1 MGKLSLKERLQSVCE
16 SLIDYDWKKN
26 GLNVVIAVGIWI
38 LVLQNFGVLPSHT
51 EVDNQVDVEVPNR
64 MEVTGTVDVGNTVP
78 VNLIQGQ
85 GSQVGYHQSYV
96 DQNGNQMWSMRN
108 YALDGRYHLD
118 NNDVERGQRPSVM
131 GRKNYLFSH
140 DDKVAED
147 NAIFY
152 SLLESCDVVQL
163 TPLDWLTDVL
173 GRLRDNMDE
182 DEIIQLLP
190 YQYKKSRE

>member
-1 MGKLSLKERLQSVCE
+1 
-16 SLIDYDWKKN
+16 
-26 GLNVVIAVGIWI
+26 
-38 LVLQNFGVLPSHT
+38 
-51 EVDNQVDVEVPNR
+51 
-64 MEVTGTVDVGNTVP
+64 
-78 VNLIQGQ
+78 
-85 GSQVGYHQSYV
+85 
-96 DQNGNQMWSMRN
+96 MRN

-182 DEIIQLLP
+182 DEIMQLLP
-190 YQYKKSRE
+190 YQYKKFRENLGIFLSITGRPKLNGYQVSANHKGLQILKLSDGRTLKTFVR

>member
-1 MGKLSLKERLQSVCE
+1 MDKLSLKERLQSVCE

-85 GSQVGYHQSYV
+85 GSQIGYHQSYV
-96 DQNGNQMWSMRN
+96 DQNGNQMWSIDAR
-108 YALDGRYHLD
+108 
-118 NNDVERGQRPSVM
+118 
-131 GRKNYLFSH
+131 
-140 DDKVAED
+140 
-147 NAIFY
+147 
-152 SLLESCDVVQL
+152 
-163 TPLDWLTDVL
+163 
-173 GRLRDNMDE
+173 
-182 DEIIQLLP
+182 
-190 YQYKKSRE
+190 